1 MQNAQRGTNGARCED
16 YGLTLHS
23 GETVSP
29 AVVIA
34 PEYGTE
40 SHLQELAST
49 IETSII
55 PRLLLGQM
63 GQKRLSG
70 REPFQLPD
78 PPVSAAMVE
87 SFVRLVM
94 SQDNIEATEF
104 VDELLAR
111 GVPMP
116 TVLLGLMAP
125 AARLLGDMWSADL
138 CDFVDVTLGLS
149 RMQQILRRFSM
160 AGVNGS
166 GAVAKGRQAL
176 LLPAPGEQHT
186 FGLRVVEEFL
196 LRDGWTVRSNLRAT
210 EHDVVSLVAEEDY
223 DFVGF
228 TLSGETLIDALASAI
243 GKVRETS
250 GSNRLRVLVGGV
262 IFSEHPELVRQV
274 GADGYAHDA
283 VEAVALANQ
292 WARASAFA

>member
-1 MQNAQRGTNGARCED
+1 
-16 YGLTLHS
+16 
-23 GETVSP
+23 
-29 AVVIA
+29 
-34 PEYGTE
+34 
-40 SHLQELAST
+40 
-49 IETSII
+49 
-55 PRLLLGQM
+55 
-63 GQKRLSG
+63 
-70 REPFQLPD
+70 
-78 PPVSAAMVE
+78 
-87 SFVRLVM
+87 
-94 SQDNIEATEF
+94 
-104 VDELLAR
+104 
-111 GVPMP
+111 MP

-176 LLPAPGEQHT
+176 LVPAPGEQHT

-210 EHDVVSLVAEEDY
+210 ELDVMSLIAEEDY